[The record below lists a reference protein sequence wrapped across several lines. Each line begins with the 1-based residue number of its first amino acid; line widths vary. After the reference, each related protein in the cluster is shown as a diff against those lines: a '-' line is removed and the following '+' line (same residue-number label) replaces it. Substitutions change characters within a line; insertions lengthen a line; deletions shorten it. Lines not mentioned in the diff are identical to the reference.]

1 MITSSGYLKNRR
13 LAMYM
18 LQCVIFYFKNLT
30 KLLPIRKRLRS
41 VGFLLDS
48 WILQLLNICCNI
60 CLDQISVDFD
70 FQISSLFILSSDNWG
85 SRWYVCHLEK
95 AHCCGSQL
103 LHHGTAFTV
112 GVFIATE
119 TYTYTYTTV
128 LNWHG
133 VIFQVCSN
141 DSSDSRLFPPL

>member
-1 MITSSGYLKNRR
+1 M
-13 LAMYM
+13 
-18 LQCVIFYFKNLT
+18 
-30 KLLPIRKRLRS
+30 S
-41 VGFLLDS
+41 VT
-48 WILQLLNICCNI
+48 WKKPTA
-60 CLDQISVDFD
+60 VDP
-70 FQISSLFILSSDNWG
+70 
-85 SRWYVCHLEK
+85 
-95 AHCCGSQL
+95 L